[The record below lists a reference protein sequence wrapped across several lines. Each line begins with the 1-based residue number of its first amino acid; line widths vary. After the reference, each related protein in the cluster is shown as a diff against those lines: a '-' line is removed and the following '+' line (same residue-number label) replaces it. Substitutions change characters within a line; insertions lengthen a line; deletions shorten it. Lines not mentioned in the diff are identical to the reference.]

1 MSTQGKTSSAKKQ
14 KKTAWKIAAYI
25 ILLAQIIL
33 SVFAL
38 VQVLA
43 SKMIPTSYI
52 LLLVVVLWV
61 MLFLAFT
68 LMILVRKRKGEP
80 KKKLYF
86 KRGLGTSLSVFTI
99 IVCWMITYY
108 LGTLNNTIQ
117 NITIE
122 KTVVTDT
129 VAVYVRESDA
139 AATIVDAADYRFGLA
154 SGFDYENSIQTVTA
168 IEREVGHDISV
179 SEYED
184 VFTTVDALLNGEI
197 DAMLLNYSYEEIIS
211 DMEGYET
218 FTVETKVIYEHSIET
233 IVETPVQVEQKEED
247 ENFDITKDTF
257 AIYLSGS
264 DTRSTKLSTSRSD
277 VNIVAFVNPSEHQVL
292 LLNTPRDYYVPISI
306 SKDGSR
312 DKLTHCGIYGVDCSM
327 DTLENLYDTNI
338 KYYMQVNFEG
348 FMTFVDA
355 IGGIEVESDK
365 SFTTL
370 HYDVQIHQGVNKLDG
385 MGTLGFIRERYAFA
399 DGDNARGRNTMKVVA
414 AIIKKCS
421 SGTTILSKYGDIMK
435 SLEGM
440 FVTNMSSDDIS
451 TLVRMQLSDMSG
463 WDIKQYAV
471 VGTGDSRT
479 TYSVPNAHAY
489 VMIPNEDSVNKAIQ
503 LINKIESGELI
514 TDEDLQ

>member
-1 MSTQGKTSSAKKQ
+1 MSTQRKTSSAGRKKN
-14 KKTAWKIAAYI
+14 AVWKAAAYI
-25 ILLAQIIL
+25 ILLIQIIL
-33 SVFAL
+33 SVVAL
-38 VQVLA
+38 VHVLA
-43 SKMIPTSYI
+43 SKMIPTTYI

-68 LMILVRKRKGEP
+68 LMVLVRRRKGQP
-80 KKKLYF
+80 KKILYL
-86 KRGLGTSLSVFTI
+86 KRGLGTSLSIFTI
-99 IVCWMITYY
+99 IICWMVTYY
-108 LGTLNNTIQ
+108 LGTLNTTIS
-117 NITIE
+117 NITVE

-129 VAVYVRESDA
+129 VAVYVRIDDA
-139 AATIVDAADYRFGLA
+139 AASIQDAADYSFGLA
-154 SGFDYENSIQTVTA
+154 SGFDYENSMQTIA
-168 IEREVGHDISV
+168 SIEKEVGHDISV
-179 SEYED
+179 MEFED
-184 VFTTVDALLNGEI
+184 VFSTVDALLGGQI

-218 FTVETKVIYEHSIET
+218 FTLQTKVIYEHSIET
-233 IVETPVQVEQKEED
+233 IVETPTVVEEED
-247 ENFDITKDTF
+247 ESFDITKDTF

-264 DTRSTKLSTSRSD
+264 DTRSTKLATSRSD
-277 VNIVAFVNPSEHQVL
+277 VNIVAFVNPSQHQVL
-292 LLNTPRDYYVPISI
+292 LVNTPRDYYVPISI
-306 SKDGSR
+306 SRSGDC

-327 DTLENLYDTNI
+327 DTLENLYETNI
-338 KYYMQVNFEG
+338 KYYMQINFEG

-355 IGGIEVESDK
+355 IGGITIESEK

-370 HYDVQIHQGVNKLDG
+370 HYDVHIKEGTNELDG
-385 MGTLGFIRERYAFA
+385 IGTLGYIRERYAFA

-463 WDIKQYAV
+463 WDIRQYAV
-471 VGTGDSRT
+471 TGTGDSRT
-479 TYSVPNAHAY
+479 TYSVPNTNAY
-489 VMIPNEDSVNKAIQ
+489 VMIPDQGSVDKAIR

>member
-1 MSTQGKTSSAKKQ
+1 MSTQRQTSSARKK
-14 KKTAWKIAAYI
+14 KKAVWKTAAYI
-25 ILLAQIIL
+25 ILLIQIIL
-33 SVFAL
+33 SVVAL

-43 SKMIPTSYI
+43 SKMIPTTYV

-68 LMILVRKRKGEP
+68 LMVLVRRRKGQP
-80 KKKLYF
+80 KKALYL
-86 KRGLGTSLSVFTI
+86 KRGLGTSLSAFTI
-99 IVCWMITYY
+99 IICWMISYY
-108 LGTLNNTIQ
+108 LGTLNTTID
-117 NITIE
+117 NITVE

-129 VAVYVRESDA
+129 VAVYVRVDDA
-139 AATIVDAADYRFGLA
+139 AASIKDTADYSFGMA
-154 SGFDYENSIQTVTA
+154 SGFDYENSMQMVA
-168 IEREVGHDISV
+168 SIEKEVGHDISV
-179 SEYED
+179 TDFED
-184 VFTTVDALLNGEI
+184 VFSTVDALLGGQI

-218 FTVETKVIYEHSIET
+218 FTQQTRVIYEHSIET
-233 IVETPVQVEQKEED
+233 VIEAPIVEEEVD
-247 ENFDITKDTF
+247 EDFDITEDTF

-277 VNIVAFVNPSEHQVL
+277 VNIVAFINPSQHQVL
-292 LLNTPRDYYVPISI
+292 LVNTPRDYYVPISI
-306 SKDGSR
+306 SKSGEC

-327 DTLENLYDTNI
+327 DTLENLYSTDI
-338 KYYMQVNFEG
+338 KYYMQINFEG

-355 IGGIEVESDK
+355 IGGITIESEK

-370 HYDVQIHQGVNKLDG
+370 HYDVHIKEGKNELDG
-385 MGTLGFIRERYAFA
+385 MGTLGYIRERYAFA

-414 AIIKKCS
+414 AIIEKCS

-471 VGTGDSRT
+471 TGTGDSRT
-479 TYSVPNAHAY
+479 TYSVPNTRAY
-489 VMIPNEDSVNKAIQ
+489 VMVPDQSSVDKAVE